1 MRRSFLCTC
10 VVIVTAIFAPSQAFT
25 QDYPRAE
32 IFGGYSYLH
41 LDTQGISSSS
51 LIALCTSIIGVTC
64 PATFKVRPGFNGWEA
79 SGQFNFNRWLGVKGD
94 FSGHYGNLIS
104 ATFTSAPPIVP
115 LNFSGPDEHVY
126 DYLFGPVVSHRAR
139 RYTVF
144 AHSLFGG
151 EHVGFGNFVTVAGLG
166 GPITLPGPSSSNW
179 FAVALGGGLDL
190 KVTRHFA
197 VRAGQFDYQLV
208 NSSANGHGHQND
220 FRFSS
225 GIVFG
230 FSGK

>member
-1 MRRSFLCTC
+1 MSRSFLCTC
-10 VVIVTAIFAPSQAFT
+10 VAAVAIFATSLASA
-25 QDYPRAE
+25 QDYPRTE

-51 LIALCTSIIGVTC
+51 LSALCGGLIGTTC
-64 PATFKVRPGFNGWEA
+64 PITFKVRPGFNGWEA
-79 SGQFNFNRWLGVKGD
+79 AGQFNFNRWLGVKAD

-104 ATFTSAPPIVP
+104 ATLTSAPPIVP

-126 DYLFGPVVSHRAR
+126 DYLFGPVASHRAR

-144 AHSLFGG
+144 AHSLLGG
-151 EHVGFGNFVTVAGLG
+151 EHVGYGNFVVAP
-166 GPITLPGPSSSNW
+166 GPGPVTLPSPSSTNW
-179 FAVALGGGLDL
+179 FAFALGGGLDL
-190 KVTRHFA
+190 KLTRYFA
-197 VRAGQFDYQLV
+197 VRAGQFDYQFA

-230 FSGK
+230 FGGT